1 MRGCGSYFSSNVR
14 SQLRTLPE
22 AWEEDEW
29 LTFATQTAIIVRGHN
44 AKGGDSSE
52 FRTMIASNFARK
64 VLDISSSHRRL
75 GSVRADAGDAER
87 APSRERVVVPT
98 ERRRP
103 RRACT
108 ERAVDTRACRVSC
121 APSCVE

>member
-64 VLDISSSHRRL
+64 VLDMKKMKAGAAVKNRRQTL
-75 GSVRADAGDAER
+75 RKRDQK
-87 APSRERVVVPT
+87 
-98 ERRRP
+98 RP
-103 RRACT
+103 
-108 ERAVDTRACRVSC
+108 
-121 APSCVE
+121 